1 MFILN
6 RRERAELVEVNG
18 IKKRTTKMVYSVSTG
33 YGNTMWKESVK
44 LAKEEAM
51 SLIREARWGM
61 IYELK

>member
-18 IKKRTTKMVYSVSTG
+18 IKKKTTKTVYSVSTG
-33 YGNTMWKESVK
+33 YGNTTWRESVR

-51 SLIREARWGM
+51 SLIREAR
-61 IYELK
+61 